1 MSKTPMTKMKWVEME
16 NRVEGACHAADEITA
31 GMNAPIDPMTFV
43 RSEGP
48 DLLRCRGEDFGD
60 AFDGQLRYDR
70 ASGRFV
76 MLYNNKYD
84 RGRVKGR
91 HHSRTRF
98 SIAHELAHYY
108 SDKHRAYLMRGGEHH
123 PSHGEFDA
131 DTIVEREADAFAA
144 AMLMPTRLVRP
155 LVNEDE
161 LSLALVRGIK
171 ETFDVSLV
179 SASLR
184 AVQLS
189 DYHAAVIGLRD
200 GRVAW
205 SFRSRALRESGFY
218 PLDKASPIA
227 ASALDQWH
235 TFESGGCVDEIGS
248 SFAKHWFR
256 TYDRAELDHLHVDEH
271 YIPVASM
278 GTVVV
283 LLSIPEEQLLV
294 DDEA

>member
-1 MSKTPMTKMKWVEME
+1 MSKTPMTKMNWVEME
-16 NRVEGACHAADEITA
+16 NRVERACHAADEITSHV
-31 GMNAPIDPMTFV
+31 NAPIDPLAFV

-70 ASGRFV
+70 PSGRFV

-84 RGRVKGR
+84 RGRADGG
-91 HHSRTRF
+91 HHPRTRF
-98 SIAHELAHYY
+98 SVAHELAHYFL
-108 SDKHRAYLMRGGEHH
+108 DKHRAYLLGGGEHH
-123 PSHGEFDA
+123 PSHGEFDT

-144 AMLMPTRLVRP
+144 AMLMPTRLAKPV
-155 LVNEDE
+155 VNEDE
-161 LSLALVRGIK
+161 LSLTLVREIE

-189 DYHAAVIGLRD
+189 DYHAAIVGLRD
-200 GRVAW
+200 GQIAW
-205 SFRSRALRESGFY
+205 SFRSRALRVAGFY
-218 PLDKASPIA
+218 PPNKTSPLA
-227 ASALDQWH
+227 ASASDQWR
-235 TFESGGCVDEIGS
+235 TFESGGSVDETGA

-256 TYDRAELDHLHVDEH
+256 TYDRSELDHLHVDEH

-278 GTVVV
+278 GTLVV
-283 LLSIPEEQLLV
+283 LLAISEDQMLV
-294 DDEA
+294 DDDD